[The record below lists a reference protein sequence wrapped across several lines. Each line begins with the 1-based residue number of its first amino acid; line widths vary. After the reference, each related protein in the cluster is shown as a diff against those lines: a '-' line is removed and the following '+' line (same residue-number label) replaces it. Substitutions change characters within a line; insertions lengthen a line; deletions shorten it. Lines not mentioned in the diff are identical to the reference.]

1 LTRGSDL
8 YFRHTTK
15 TFEFILIPHRVNCKS
30 SKPHELILHF
40 FLFSFFLLRVIHVII
55 LMVLTWIL
63 RNLSNVLIT
72 ETKLLF
78 WFTLMTSQINIFIQ
92 EEAIVILANYRD
104 WFCIYPEKT
113 VFFFFF
119 LVVLIHPLS
128 LFFSFFC
135 LKNSFFINFWT
146 EFFYKLVCRKF
157 HTTHI

>member
-1 LTRGSDL
+1 MNTGGIRQVFWQNLTKGSDL
-8 YFRHTTK
+8 YFRHTAK

-104 WFCIYPEKT
+104 WFCIYPQ
-113 VFFFFF
+113 
-119 LVVLIHPLS
+119 
-128 LFFSFFC
+128 
-135 LKNSFFINFWT
+135 KNSFFFLSSFLLYLST
-146 EFFYKLVCRKF
+146 PLVYFFPFFV
-157 HTTHI
+157 